1 MLQKIIQV
9 GNSLAVTI
17 PKSIV
22 DAVGV
27 TKKNF
32 VQVLEEPKNKRLIIS
47 FAQEDQVSEVIDPK
61 VYQVAKKLLKKYLPA
76 FKELA
81 KK

>member
-9 GNSLAVTI
+9 GNSYAVTI
-17 PKSIV
+17 PKSIIE
-22 DAVGV
+22 AYGV
-27 TKKNF
+27 AKEKF
-32 VQVLEEPKNKRLIIS
+32 VNLYEEPKKKRVVIS
-47 FAQEDQVSEVIDPK
+47 FVTEDSTDEIVDTEV
-61 VYQVAKKLLKKYLPA
+61 YMVAKKLLKRYLPA